1 MYAKPEKVWT
11 AIIYV
16 VEVLFWEPERCGDVC
31 VIITC
36 LTDRWFHKRAL
47 QLFINMAGRNKM
59 SGISKLTPLII
70 FILYYFSCSASVSF
84 SLDDLVTILWMLRKR
99 IKDDDEQS
107 IWFFI
112 ITTLPLFVALPIV
125 IIQNYIKTDGP
136 KVKKNDNPFI
146 IMTNYDLFEF
156 FNLWI

>member
-107 IWFFI
+107 IWFFYHHDFA
-112 ITTLPLFVALPIV
+112 TFCGSTHS
-125 IIQNYIKTDGP
+125 NYTKLY
-136 KVKKNDNPFI
+136 KNWWP
-146 IMTNYDLFEF
+146 ESQEE
-156 FNLWI
+156 W